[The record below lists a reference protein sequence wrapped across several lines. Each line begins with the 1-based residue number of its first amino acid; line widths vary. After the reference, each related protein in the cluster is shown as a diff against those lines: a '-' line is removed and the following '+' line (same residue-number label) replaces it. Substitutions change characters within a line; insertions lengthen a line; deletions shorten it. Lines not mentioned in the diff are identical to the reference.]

1 MAGGPNK
8 DYELES
14 LLNRV
19 RAFRIEFFL
28 WVIGFIGSAVCIQDA
43 LLDPPPDTRTMIIGG
58 FFAGY
63 IPITIIAD
71 VISKWG
77 K

>member
-1 MAGGPNK
+1 MA
-8 DYELES
+8 ES
-14 LLNRV
+14 PDPEDKMIRRI

-28 WVIGFIGSAVCIQDA
+28 WLIGFVGVAICVQDSI
-43 LLDPPPDTRTMIIGG
+43 LDPPPDLRTMLIGG

-63 IPITIIAD
+63 IPVTLVAEAL
-71 VISKWG
+71 SKW